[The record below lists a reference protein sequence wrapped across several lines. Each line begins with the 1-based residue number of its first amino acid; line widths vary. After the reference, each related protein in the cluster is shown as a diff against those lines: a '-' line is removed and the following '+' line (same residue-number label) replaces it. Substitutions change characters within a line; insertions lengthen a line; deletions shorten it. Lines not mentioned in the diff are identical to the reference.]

1 MSEFIINETIA
12 KIKVIGVGGA
22 GGNALDDMIR
32 TGITKVDF
40 IAANTDSQDLN
51 DSKANVK
58 LQLGEKLTKGLG
70 AGADPEVGRQAAE
83 EDKEKIKVLLE
94 ETDLLFIT
102 AGMGGGTGT
111 GAAPTI
117 ATIAKDMGVLTIAV
131 VTKPFKFEGPKR
143 NKNAELG
150 ISELEAAVDTLVVI
164 PNDKL
169 FELPEKKITLKNAFV
184 EANNILKIGIKGIAD
199 LITNQGFINLDFA
212 DVQTTVKDSGVAM
225 LGFGYAEG
233 EDRALAAAEKAL
245 SSPLLEKEIKG
256 ARKVLLNVTGGM
268 DLGLNEA
275 NEIAKKI
282 TAAAGEETTEVIFG
296 TVLDEEMSESIKITI
311 VATGFAEAKATNNPR
326 KINERKI
333 NERKIEKRE
342 IIDDYGSLDIPAFI
356 RRKK

>member
-1 MSEFIINETIA
+1 MSEFMINETIA

-22 GGNALDDMIR
+22 GGNALDDMIT
-32 TGITKVDF
+32 TGITNVDF

-51 DSKANVK
+51 DSKANIK

-83 EDKEKIKVLLE
+83 EDKEKIRVLLE

-117 ATIAKDMGVLTIAV
+117 AKIAKDMGVLTIAV
-131 VTKPFKFEGPKR
+131 VTKPFKFEGPRR
-143 NKNAELG
+143 NKNAEVG

-169 FELPEKKITLKNAFV
+169 FELPEKKITLKNAFL

-212 DVQTTVKDSGVAM
+212 DVETTVKNSGVAM

-233 EDRALAAAEKAL
+233 EDRALAATEKAL

-256 ARKVLLNVTGGM
+256 ARKILLNVTGGM

-275 NEIAKKI
+275 NEIANKI
-282 TAAAGEETTEVIFG
+282 TEAAGEDTTEVIFG
-296 TVLDEEMSESIKITI
+296 TVLDEEMNDSIKITI
-311 VATGFAEAKATNNPR
+311 VATGFSESKNINNPR
-326 KINERKI
+326 RVNERK
-333 NERKIEKRE
+333 KEKRE

>member
-32 TGITKVDF
+32 TGITNVDF

-51 DSKANVK
+51 DSKASIR

-70 AGADPEVGRQAAE
+70 AGANPEIGKQAAE
-83 EDKEKIKVLLE
+83 EDKEKIKVLLD

-111 GAAPTI
+111 GAAPII
-117 ATIAKDMGVLTIAV
+117 AKIAKDMGVLTIAV
-131 VTKPFKFEGPKR
+131 VTRPFKFEGPKR

-212 DVQTTVKDSGVAM
+212 DVQTTVKNSGVAM

-233 EDRALAAAEKAL
+233 EDRALAATEKAL
-245 SSPLLEKEIKG
+245 
-256 ARKVLLNVTGGM
+256 
-268 DLGLNEA
+268 
-275 NEIAKKI
+275 
-282 TAAAGEETTEVIFG
+282 
-296 TVLDEEMSESIKITI
+296 
-311 VATGFAEAKATNNPR
+311 
-326 KINERKI
+326 
-333 NERKIEKRE
+333 
-342 IIDDYGSLDIPAFI
+342 
-356 RRKK
+356 